1 MKPLRPTALVLI
13 LLALVLGTLP
23 GLAALTTAKERPSTT
38 TEAAAALFAEEKFG
52 EAADAFERLTALQ
65 PNDISLRFN
74 LARALQED
82 GRLGEA
88 ILELER
94 ALRIL
99 PNHAPSTQLLTR
111 LRKDSN
117 ARIFTNTATELLLR
131 RLLPTRQQT
140 LKLLYTSIGLFGV
153 AVALRTLS
161 RYHRTAAIPLGLA
174 LTTATVATV
183 DLQFKERVGK
193 LAILIERNAELQS
206 APVPKGN
213 VLAVIPS
220 GSQVLLGHNHAGWIL
235 ARLPDGTEG
244 WLPEKTVRTIG
255 NPATPHSAGAA
266 PVNG

>member
-1 MKPLRPTALVLI
+1 MKLLRYAALILT
-13 LLALVLGTLP
+13 LLALLLG
-23 GLAALTTAKERPSTT
+23 GLSGNAAITTAKERPATT
-38 TEAAAALFAEEKFG
+38 PESAAALFAEEKFS
-52 EAADAFERLTALQ
+52 EAADEFERLTALH

-99 PNHAPSTQLLTR
+99 PDHAPSTQLLTR
-111 LRKDSN
+111 LRKDSS
-117 ARIFTNTATELLLR
+117 ARVFTNSSTELLLR

-140 LKLLYTSIGLFGV
+140 LNVLYASIGLFAIAIV
-153 AVALRTLS
+153 LRILT
-161 RYHRTAAIPLGLA
+161 RHHRASLIPLALA
-174 LTTATVATV
+174 LATATIAAV

-213 VLAVIPS
+213 VLTVIPS
-220 GSQVLLGHNHAGWIL
+220 GSQVIIGHHHAGWIL

-255 NPATPHSAGAA
+255 SPANTPA
-266 PVNG
+266 PNTAPASG